1 MPVEPSS
8 VYNSV
13 DGLATAL
20 RENRQLRAEIEQLRA
35 ENERL
40 LAENE
45 QLRELSYFS
54 IEVGYA
60 ETRKQSKEQSDGYV
74 MACMKIDRLARAPS
88 GGGWLEDRGPAD
100 EACLPLCEVGAGL
113 CFSD

>member
-45 QLRELSYFS
+45 QLRAELKKLFS
-54 IEVGYA
+54 I
-60 ETRKQSKEQSDGYV
+60 
-74 MACMKIDRLARAPS
+74 
-88 GGGWLEDRGPAD
+88 
-100 EACLPLCEVGAGL
+100 
-113 CFSD
+113 